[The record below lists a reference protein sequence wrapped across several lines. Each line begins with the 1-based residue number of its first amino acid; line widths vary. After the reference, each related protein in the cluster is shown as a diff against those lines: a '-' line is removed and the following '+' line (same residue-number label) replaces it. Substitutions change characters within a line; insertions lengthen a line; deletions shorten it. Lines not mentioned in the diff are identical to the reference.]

1 MVRDYLNALK
11 NKGNFKFSE
20 LSNLSGVPE
29 ATIRKIFT
37 GETPDPRFDTVAK
50 LVSAMGGTL
59 DDAFSTK
66 KEKDIEANVVTELK
80 ANYEIHIE
88 NLRERIADMNEAIEF
103 LKRDRKILGIITGIL
118 VAVLVLL
125 LVFDIAIGSHGWVQ
139 Y

>member
-50 LVSAMGGTL
+50 LVSTMGGTL

-80 ANYEIHIE
+80 ANYEIRIE
-88 NLRERIADMNEAIEF
+88 NLRERNADMNEAIEF

>member
-11 NKGNFKFSE
+11 NKGNFTYAE
-20 LSNLSGVPE
+20 LSNLSSIPE

-50 LVSAMGGTL
+50 LVTAMGGTL

-66 KEKDIEANVVTELK
+66 KEKVIEANVVTEFK
-80 ANYEIHIE
+80 AVYESRIE
-88 NLRERIADMNEAIEF
+88 SLHEQLEF
-103 LKRDRKILGIITGIL
+103 VKRDRKVLGIITGIL
-118 VAVLVLL
+118 VAIIVVVLG
-125 LVFDIAIGSHGWVQ
+125 IAITSHGWVQ

>member
-11 NKGNFKFSE
+11 NKGNFTYAE
-20 LSNLSGVPE
+20 LSNLSSIPE

-50 LVSAMGGTL
+50 LVAAMGGTL

-66 KEKDIEANVVTELK
+66 KEKVIEANVVTEFK
-80 ANYEIHIE
+80 AVYESRIE
-88 NLRERIADMNEAIEF
+88 SLHEQLEF
-103 LKRDRKILGIITGIL
+103 VKRDRKVLGIITGVL
-118 VAVLVLL
+118 VAIIVVILG
-125 LVFDIAIGSHGWVQ
+125 IAITSHGWVQ

>member
-11 NKGNFKFSE
+11 NKGNFTYAE
-20 LSNLSGVPE
+20 LSNLSSIPE

-50 LVSAMGGTL
+50 LVAAMGGTL

-66 KEKDIEANVVTELK
+66 KEKVIEANVVTEFK
-80 ANYEIHIE
+80 AVYESRIE
-88 NLRERIADMNEAIEF
+88 SLHEQLEF
-103 LKRDRKILGIITGIL
+103 VKRDRKVLGIITGIL
-118 VAVLVLL
+118 VAIIVVILG
-125 LVFDIAIGSHGWVQ
+125 IAITSHGWVQ